1 MHVLTWLPASWKNT
15 WSSCRKVSKKER
27 KDTESI
33 YPLCSRV
40 YGRLLPSWNTFR
52 LRVYTV
58 LRLYSPHAWIFLI
71 LLLCTAAYLNDIF
84 PARSIVQLQCHF
96 SEVLQMT
103 KAFQHLYDQIKDEN
117 LKATQSCRDDKELRW
132 ETFPVKAL
140 GPLSTAKPTVKT
152 QHTNNTKIWPSQ

>member
-1 MHVLTWLPASWKNT
+1 MQNLCPDLTPCELKKHLKFLPQGQQ
-15 WSSCRKVSKKER
+15 ER
-27 KDTESI
+27 KEGYREHLPS
-33 YPLCSRV
+33 
-40 YGRLLPSWNTFR
+40 LLQGLWASVGPSWNTFR
-52 LRVYTV
+52 LRVYKV

-117 LKATQSCRDDKELRW
+117 RKATQSCHDDKELRW
-132 ETFPVKAL
+132 ESFPVKAL

-152 QHTNNTKIWPSQ
+152 PHTK